1 MEPLNIESVNKY
13 VNDNIVKFH
22 EARLKSVEKLKLSGL
37 LKKNPYLFKAK
48 HVESASDL
56 IGGLLDARL
65 SSSEEELFGKFL
77 EGLAVFVA
85 EHTSNGHKS
94 AARGVDLEF
103 FNNNVHYV
111 VSIKSGTNW
120 GNSSQHSKLAQ
131 DLRNAEIRVKQDDR
145 SARVESVLGI
155 CYGKTRTARHRDG
168 YLKVVGQNFWYLVS
182 GSKELYTDVIE
193 PIGYKAKEHND
204 RFHLEKDKLSNRLV
218 RAFTEGYCQ
227 ESGSIDWEKLVRYN
241 CSNFDL
247 DKFLP

>member
-1 MEPLNIESVNKY
+1 MEPLNIKSVNKY

-22 EARLKSVEKLKLSGL
+22 EARLKSVEKLKLTQL

-48 HVESASDL
+48 HVESASEM
-56 IGGLLDARL
+56 INGLLDARL

-85 EHTSNGHKS
+85 QQTSNGHKS

-103 FNNNVHYV
+103 FNKNVHYV

-131 DLRNAEIRVKQDDR
+131 DLRNAVIRVKQADR
-145 SARVESVLGI
+145 LASVESVLGI
-155 CYGKTRTARHRDG
+155 CYGKTRTARHQEG
-168 YLKVVGQNFWYLVS
+168 YMKVVGQNFWFLVS

-204 RFHLEKDKLSNRLV
+204 RFHLEKDMLSNRLI
-218 RAFTEGYCQ
+218 RAFTVEYCL
-227 ESGSIDWEKLVRYN
+227 ESGAIDWEKLVRYN
-241 CSNFDL
+241 CGNFDL
-247 DKFLP
+247 DKFL